1 MTDVAVVGGGLA
13 GLVAA
18 RRLAEAGARVELF
31 ERRDEFGGRV
41 RTTHDGDYTFDRG
54 FQVLFTSYP
63 AAKRELDLDR
73 LDLRHFPPGA
83 IICRP
88 GRRSTLSDPLRD
100 PGAAVE
106 TILNRDVRL
115 GDKLRLFRLQR
126 ELAGRSEREVFAGE
140 DGTAAGGAREERS
153 IREFLADYGF
163 STALVERFAEPFYGG
178 VTLDRSLSSSA
189 AVFRYTFK
197 CLSAGAIAV
206 PAAGM
211 GAIPEQLAARAE
223 RTDATLHAGQTV
235 TGVEPDG
242 PDARTDGVALTLDG
256 VAGTRRFDA
265 CVVATDPRTASD
277 LTGVRTPEATRGCT
291 TGYYSLPADK
301 DLRTGGRILLN
312 AADQRPNEVV
322 PVSAVAPEYAPDD
335 RQLLSATWLG
345 VEDATDAELTE
356 ELRAALADWYPEHRF
371 DDLRHEH
378 TDRVPFAQFAQPP
391 GFRDDLPDIDAPD
404 GPVYLAGDYTSWSS
418 IHAALDSGARA
429 TEAVLDERG
438 V

>member
-18 RRLAEAGARVELF
+18 RRLAEAGARAELF

-63 AAKRELDLDR
+63 AARRELDLKR
-73 LDLRHFPPGA
+73 LNLRRFPPGA

-115 GDKLRLFRLQR
+115 TDKLRLFRLQR
-126 ELAGRSEREVFAGE
+126 QLAGRSEREVFAGE
-140 DGTAAGGAREERS
+140 DTS

-178 VTLDRSLSSSA
+178 VTLDRSLASSA

-211 GAIPEQLAARAE
+211 GAIPEQLVARAE
-223 RTDATLHAGQTV
+223 RTDATLHAGQAV

-242 PDARTDGVALTLDG
+242 PDPQTDGVALTLDG
-256 VAGTRRFDA
+256 VSGTRRFDA
-265 CVVATDPRTASD
+265 CMVATDPRTASD
-277 LTGVRTPEATRGCT
+277 LTGVRAPEERRGCT
-291 TGYYSLPADK
+291 TGYYSLPANK

-312 AADQRPNEVV
+312 AADARPNEVV
-322 PVSAVAPEYAPDD
+322 PISAVAPEYAPDG

-345 VEDATDAELTE
+345 VEDAADSELTE

-371 DDLRHEH
+371 DELRHEH

-391 GFRDDLPDIDAPD
+391 GFRDNLPGIRDPD

-418 IHAALDSGARA
+418 IQAALDSGARA
-429 TEAVLDERG
+429 TGAVLDEQG

>member
-63 AAKRELDLDR
+63 AAKRELDLER
-73 LDLRHFPPGA
+73 LNLRRFPPGA

-115 GDKLRLFRLQR
+115 TDKLRLFRLQR
-126 ELAGRSEREVFAGE
+126 QLAGRSEREVFAGE
-140 DGTAAGGAREERS
+140 DTS

-178 VTLDRSLSSSA
+178 VTLDRSLASSA

-211 GAIPEQLAARAE
+211 GAIPEQLVARAE
-223 RTDATLHAGQTV
+223 RTDATLHAGQAV

-242 PDARTDGVALTLDG
+242 PDPRTDGVVLTLDG
-256 VAGTRRFDA
+256 VSGTRRFDA
-265 CVVATDPRTASD
+265 CMVATDPRTASD
-277 LTGVRTPEATRGCT
+277 LTGVRTPEERQGCT
-291 TGYYSLPADK
+291 TGYYSLPANK

-312 AADQRPNEVV
+312 AADARPNEVV
-322 PVSAVAPEYAPDD
+322 PISAVAPEYAPDD
-335 RQLLSATWLG
+335 RQLLSATWLD
-345 VEDATDAELTE
+345 VEDAADSELTE

-371 DDLRHEH
+371 DELRHEH

-391 GFRDDLPDIDAPD
+391 GFRDDLPGIRDPD
-404 GPVYLAGDYTSWSS
+404 GPVYLAGDHTSWSS
-418 IHAALDSGARA
+418 IQAALDSGARA
-429 TEAVLDERG
+429 TETVLDEQG